1 MASVIQLRATKA
13 RLTEYESQIEK
24 TMEELAFAQLEVEE
38 TNESNKETVAR
49 LKGQLKE
56 AEEQLYALHQ
66 VKVKV
71 VEQPAPKEEPF
82 GLSEIGTSEM
92 LGSQKQLFRE
102 TLKGIR
108 DYMDSLDSRKAEAR
122 KMVAKLCSQ

>member
-56 AEEQLYALHQ
+56 AEE
-66 VKVKV
+66 
-71 VEQPAPKEEPF
+71 
-82 GLSEIGTSEM
+82 
-92 LGSQKQLFRE
+92 
-102 TLKGIR
+102 
-108 DYMDSLDSRKAEAR
+108 
-122 KMVAKLCSQ
+122 

>member
-1 MASVIQLRATKA
+1 MSSVIQLRATKA

-56 AEEQLYALHQ
+56 AEE
-66 VKVKV
+66 
-71 VEQPAPKEEPF
+71 
-82 GLSEIGTSEM
+82 
-92 LGSQKQLFRE
+92 
-102 TLKGIR
+102 
-108 DYMDSLDSRKAEAR
+108 
-122 KMVAKLCSQ
+122 